1 MEKDKSFLGTQPV
14 GKLLFKLSL
23 PTVIAQIVNMLY
35 NIVDR
40 IYIGHMPDGGSL
52 ALTGVGVCLPII
64 MIISAFAAFVSAGGA
79 PRASISMGKG
89 DNDSAEKIL
98 GGCFFMQIII
108 SAVLTA
114 LLLIFD
120 RDLLLAF
127 GASGNTIEYAV
138 DYMNIYAIGTV
149 FVQLTLGMN
158 AFITAQGFANI
169 GMVTVM
175 IGAVSNIVLD
185 PIFIFGLHMGVRG
198 AALATIISQ
207 CVSCVWVVAFLFG
220 KKTILRLKAKNFF
233 VSPKII
239 LPCITLGLATFIM
252 QSSESVISVCFN
264 SSLLKYGGDIAV
276 GAMTILTSVMQFAML
291 PLNGIS
297 QGSQPILSYNYGA
310 GNSERVKK
318 TFKLLLAVCL
328 TYSFLLWGF
337 IELFPQG
344 FARMFSSDAAL
355 IDFTAHALRIYCAV
369 LCLFGIQMSCQMAFV
384 SIGSALC
391 SISVAVVRKFV
402 LLLPLIYIMPAF
414 VADKTMGVYMAEP
427 VADVIAITFT
437 SILFTIQFGKAM
449 KKLEA
454 QKKGRQNK
462 MADEIKIR
470 AATPEDAPALL
481 KIYAPYVKNTSITYE
496 YDVPSEEEFRRR
508 IESTLRRYPYLVLER
523 EGDILGYAYAGP
535 LHSRPAYDW
544 AVET

>member
-40 IYIGHMPDGGSL
+40 IYIGHMPGDGSL

-98 GGCFFMQIII
+98 GGCFSMQIVI
-108 SAVLTA
+108 SVVLTA
-114 LLLIFD
+114 LLLIFG

-127 GASGNTIEYAV
+127 GASENTIEYAV
-138 DYMNIYAIGTV
+138 DYMNIYAMGTV

-185 PIFIFGLHMGVRG
+185 PIFIFGLNMGVRG

-207 CVSCVWVVAFLFG
+207 CISCIWVVAFLFG

-291 PLNGIS
+291 PMQGIS
-297 QGSQPILSYNYGA
+297 QGSQPIISYNYGA
-310 GNSERVKK
+310 GNSERVRK

-328 TYSFLLWGF
+328 TYSLLLWGL
-337 IELFPQG
+337 IEMFPQG
-344 FARMFSSDAAL
+344 FAKMFSSDAAL

-402 LLLPLIYIMPAF
+402 LLLPLIYIMPMLAS
-414 VADKTMGVYMAEP
+414 DKTMGVYMAEP

-437 SILFTIQFGKAM
+437 SILFAVQFGKAM
-449 KKLEA
+449 KKLEG
-454 QKKGRQNK
+454 QKK
-462 MADEIKIR
+462 
-470 AATPEDAPALL
+470 
-481 KIYAPYVKNTSITYE
+481 
-496 YDVPSEEEFRRR
+496 
-508 IESTLRRYPYLVLER
+508 
-523 EGDILGYAYAGP
+523 EG
-535 LHSRPAYDW
+535 
-544 AVET
+544 V

>member
-40 IYIGHMPDGGSL
+40 IYIGHMPGDGSL

-64 MIISAFAAFVSAGGA
+64 MIISAFAAFVSA
-79 PRASISMGKG
+79 
-89 DNDSAEKIL
+89 
-98 GGCFFMQIII
+98 
-108 SAVLTA
+108 
-114 LLLIFD
+114 
-120 RDLLLAF
+120 
-127 GASGNTIEYAV
+127 
-138 DYMNIYAIGTV
+138 
-149 FVQLTLGMN
+149 
-158 AFITAQGFANI
+158 
-169 GMVTVM
+169 
-175 IGAVSNIVLD
+175 
-185 PIFIFGLHMGVRG
+185 G

-454 QKKGRQNK
+454 
-462 MADEIKIR
+462 
-470 AATPEDAPALL
+470 
-481 KIYAPYVKNTSITYE
+481 
-496 YDVPSEEEFRRR
+496 
-508 IESTLRRYPYLVLER
+508 
-523 EGDILGYAYAGP
+523 
-535 LHSRPAYDW
+535 
-544 AVET
+544 